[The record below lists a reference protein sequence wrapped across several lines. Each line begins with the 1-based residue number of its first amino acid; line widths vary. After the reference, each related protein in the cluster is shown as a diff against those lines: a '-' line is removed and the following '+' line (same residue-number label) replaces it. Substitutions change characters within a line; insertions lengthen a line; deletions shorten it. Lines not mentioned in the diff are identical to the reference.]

1 MHIPLPRAYAYV
13 IPSQQKSKS
22 HNIRSQP
29 LIVLLVKRWITKEE
43 GGKRTG
49 GGKARRGGK
58 IHTLI
63 TFTDIEEVHRVTLVL
78 DSSDWCLVDNFCSRL
93 NYFYFRPHFR
103 RHARCNARDHS

>member
-49 GGKARRGGK
+49 GGK

-93 NYFYFRPHFR
+93 NYFIFLSSLSEACPVQRP
-103 RHARCNARDHS
+103 